1 MPQTPAQKRREC
13 LASVLCA
20 KLLSETPPFVA
31 TALGVGLGLLGSQM
45 GGSYTRTHSQKVAE
59 LGF

>member
-1 MPQTPAQKRREC
+1 M
-13 LASVLCA
+13 LCA